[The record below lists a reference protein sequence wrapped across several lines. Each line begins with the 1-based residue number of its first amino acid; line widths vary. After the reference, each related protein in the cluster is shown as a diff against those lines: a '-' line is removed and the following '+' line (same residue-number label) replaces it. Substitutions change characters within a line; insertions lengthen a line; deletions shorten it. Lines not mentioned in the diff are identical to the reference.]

1 MLFFNTMPMKTL
13 LLDAGGTFIKCSDG
27 REIPIR
33 SDGSREEI
41 SSSFAKAVG
50 AFCNE
55 DSCVNDAKTACGKG
69 QRNCEIAVAIPGPFD
84 YERGIFLMK
93 HKFSSVY
100 GMSFREVADVP
111 SCARLLFTHD
121 VNVMLAGEMF
131 CGNGRGYSRVALV
144 ALGTGLGFAMS
155 IDGHILKKATGS
167 PLVSIFGLP
176 YRDGILE
183 DYASKRGFLGTFQA
197 LGGQGAT
204 TVKDIAEFASDGDK
218 AALETF
224 RSIGSTI
231 ARTISP
237 ILKEYGIECLLFGG
251 QISRSFRFLEPA
263 LREGL
268 SGVESLV
275 DISQVSNFDNA
286 TFNGLRA
293 MLRQEE
299 A

>member
-1 MLFFNTMPMKTL
+1 MS
-13 LLDAGGTFIKCSDG
+13 AYSVS
-27 REIPIR
+27 PI
-33 SDGSREEI
+33 
-41 SSSFAKAVG
+41 
-50 AFCNE
+50 
-55 DSCVNDAKTACGKG
+55 
-69 QRNCEIAVAIPGPFD
+69 
-84 YERGIFLMK
+84 
-93 HKFSSVY
+93 
-100 GMSFREVADVP
+100 
-111 SCARLLFTHD
+111 
-121 VNVMLAGEMF
+121 
-131 CGNGRGYSRVALV
+131 
-144 ALGTGLGFAMS
+144 
-155 IDGHILKKATGS
+155 
-167 PLVSIFGLP
+167 
-176 YRDGILE
+176 DGILE
-183 DYASKRGFLGTFQA
+183 DYASKRGFLGTFQT

-275 DISQVSNFDNA
+275 DISQVSDFDNA

-299 A
+299 EA